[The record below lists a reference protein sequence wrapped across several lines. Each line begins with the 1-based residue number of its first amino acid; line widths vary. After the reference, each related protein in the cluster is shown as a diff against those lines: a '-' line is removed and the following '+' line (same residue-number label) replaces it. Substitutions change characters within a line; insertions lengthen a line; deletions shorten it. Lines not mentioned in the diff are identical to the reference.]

1 MDDEIRI
8 NAVDERICPLEQDVM
23 ARDVSD
29 VCARTC
35 AGERGA
41 EGGRGRGSR
50 ARAHS
55 TGEREE
61 TISFRCMTC

>member
-1 MDDEIRI
+1 MLSMKE
-8 NAVDERICPLEQDVM
+8 CLLEQDVM

-50 ARAHS
+50 ARAPTAQVRKRKPFLS
-55 TGEREE
+55 DDVLT
-61 TISFRCMTC
+61 